1 MKVLLDT
8 NICIYFFRGKFEID
22 RKIDSV
28 GVLNC
33 FISEITLAELVY
45 GAGSSSNP
53 SKNHQL
59 IDGLVSQIG
68 IVSIFDAIVEYGK
81 QKAKLRQSGTM
92 ISDFDLL
99 IGCTTIANDFTV
111 ITQNTREFQRLDNIK
126 LLNWAE

>member
-45 GAGSSSNP
+45 GAEISSNP
-53 SKNHQL
+53 SKNYQL

-68 IVSIFDAIVEYGK
+68 IIPIFDAIVEYGK

-99 IGCTTIANDFTV
+99 IGCTAIANDFTA

>member
-28 GVLNC
+28 GILNC

-45 GAGSSSNP
+45 GAESSSNP

-68 IVSIFDAIVEYGK
+68 IVSIFEAIAEYGK
-81 QKAKLRQSGTM
+81 QKAKLRKSGIM

-99 IGCTTIANDFTV
+99 IGCTAIANDFTV
-111 ITQNTREFQRLDNIK
+111 VTQNTREFQRLDNIK
-126 LLNWAE
+126 LLNWTE